1 MPLDK
6 SVSNLPI
13 PQMFPNVLK
22 VRELGLSSV
31 PDLDSI
37 DIGSN
42 HVFEM
47 GCHGTAVNLRARARA
62 SDALGDIEDD
72 AGEAILIDP
81 DFLVI
86 GDLSQFAAGIE
97 SAQALGAKRIEH
109 QPDIGKLGR
118 QVASDCAT
126 IKRCAN
132 EFGHLVEARNAV
144 QMSVANVIGIF
155 DLVYAGK
162 LVADTSAGN

>member
-1 MPLDK
+1 VPLDK

-86 GDLSQFAAGIE
+86 GDLSQFA
-97 SAQALGAKRIEH
+97 
-109 QPDIGKLGR
+109 DIGKLGR

-126 IKRCAN
+126 IERCAN
-132 EFGHLVEARNAV
+132 KFGHRVEARNCSDV
-144 QMSVANVIGIF
+144 CRKRDRNI
-155 DLVYAGK
+155 
-162 LVADTSAGN
+162 